1 MYYIFNIVVLNKM
14 NESSL
19 ELLTFSLFLNMFR
32 IFLIFI
38 KVGRS
43 FLCWALKL
51 CFPSVLRVVWSS
63 SLCGFLVLQAIPK
76 FK

>member
-43 FLCWALKL
+43 LLC
-51 CFPSVLRVVWSS
+51 
-63 SLCGFLVLQAIPK
+63 
-76 FK
+76 